1 MITKIDL
8 RETLEIPFLEATTA
22 EENIQ
27 NETLRPIL
35 KLQNEIYLALF
46 ESYAQLQNK
55 DFSTLSAAKKRVFV
69 EQSLQ
74 KDGVLKNT
82 FIGIAIGMFTTE
94 ELATYSLD
102 SKGYNKRI
110 VTMVTERIRSQMK

>member
-22 EENIQ
+22 EENFQ

-46 ESYAQLQNK
+46 EDQSQN
-55 DFSTLSAAKKRVFV
+55 LGR
-69 EQSLQ
+69 
-74 KDGVLKNT
+74 N
-82 FIGIAIGMFTTE
+82 
-94 ELATYSLD
+94 
-102 SKGYNKRI
+102 
-110 VTMVTERIRSQMK
+110 

>member
-22 EENIQ
+22 EENFQ

-35 KLQNEIYLALF
+35 KLQNEIYLVLF
-46 ESYAQLQNK
+46 ESYAQRQNK
-55 DFSTLSAAKKRVFV
+55 DFASLSAAKKRVFV